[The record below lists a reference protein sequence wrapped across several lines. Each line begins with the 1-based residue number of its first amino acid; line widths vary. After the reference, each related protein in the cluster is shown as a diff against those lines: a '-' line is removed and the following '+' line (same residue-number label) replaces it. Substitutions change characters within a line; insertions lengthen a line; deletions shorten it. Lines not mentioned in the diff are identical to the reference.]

1 MYNKFEQEKNINRDR
16 QTEIDNILKV
26 GKSDEKYLDYK
37 DWSGH

>member
-26 GKSDEKYLDYK
+26 NIKTVEKE
-37 DWSGH
+37 